1 MKTLTLLF
9 SILPILSFAQNSGSD
24 GELPSRIVI
33 IDGIRTKVDLL
44 KLELKSEGTT
54 ANLIF
59 TFTNPITGEEASFE
73 AEDVPFDGEHG
84 FYDTFELRLKNSADP
99 PDIEFLQKLIYQA
112 NSKYIWRCR
121 CESEILPL

>member
-1 MKTLTLLF
+1 MKTLTFLLC
-9 SILPILSFAQNSGSD
+9 LVPVMLVAQGNAGQA
-24 GELPSRIVI
+24 ELPSRVLI

-73 AEDVPFDGEHG
+73 AEDVLFDGEHG
-84 FYDTFELRLKNSADP
+84 FYDTFELRLKNSADS

>member
-1 MKTLTLLF
+1 MFRILDKSLNQSSDENIDASL

-24 GELPSRIVI
+24 GE
-33 IDGIRTKVDLL
+33 LL

-84 FYDTFELRLKNSADP
+84 FYDTFELRLKNSADSP
-99 PDIEFLQKLIYQA
+99 EYRIS
-112 NSKYIWRCR
+112 SKTYL
-121 CESEILPL
+121 SS